1 MKIIFFANTDWYLYN
16 FRRTLALA
24 LRDKGYEVLLLSPP
38 GPYAKKLQK
47 LGLRWL
53 SVPLSRSGLNPFLE
67 LATLWKLSK
76 IMRQENANLA
86 HGFTIKG
93 VVYCSL
99 AARLSG
105 ISARVNSIDGLGY
118 VFASR
123 DFKARMLRPLVRL
136 MLKLVLASKNTR
148 LILQNSDDVA
158 LFRQFDLITDS
169 HIHLIPG
176 AGVDCRRFSI
186 GGKRVVGQPLRV
198 LLAARLLWSKGLA
211 EYAAAARLLKAEGRH
226 VTFLLAGSLD
236 PDNPD
241 SLSIETL
248 QGWVTEGLIDWLGHV
263 TDMAALLATVHVV
276 TLPTAYREGLPSSL
290 TEGAACAL
298 PLVTTNMP
306 GCRDVVTHELDG
318 LLVPIGNAMALS
330 LAIARLDDD
339 PALASRLGAAARI
352 KALENFDENIVIK
365 QTMEIYS
372 ELLGM

>member
-1 MKIIFFANTDWYLYN
+1 LKIIFFANTDWYLYN

-24 LRDKGYEVLLLSPP
+24 LRDKGYEVLLISPP
-38 GPYAKKLQK
+38 GPYAEKLQN

-67 LATLWKLSK
+67 LATVWKLSK

-93 VVYCSL
+93 AVYCSL

-105 ISARVNSIDGLGY
+105 ISARMNSIDGLGY
-118 VFASR
+118 VYASR
-123 DFKARMLRPLVRL
+123 DFKACILRPLVRL
-136 MLKLVLASKNTR
+136 MLKLALAGKHTR
-148 LILQNSDDVA
+148 LILQNSDDMA
-158 LFRQFDLITDS
+158 LFRQFDLIVDS
-169 HIHLIPG
+169 HMHLIPG

-186 GGKRVVGQPLRV
+186 GGTRVVGQPLRV

-211 EYAAAARLLKAEGRH
+211 EYVDAARLLKAQGRQ

-236 PDNPD
+236 PGNPD

-248 QGWVTEGLIDWLGHV
+248 QGWVSEGLIDWLGHV
-263 TDMAALLATVHVV
+263 ADMAALLATVHVV
-276 TLPTAYREGLPSSL
+276 TLPTAYREGLPTSL

-318 LLVPIGNAMALS
+318 LLVPVSNAKALS

-339 PALASRLGAAARI
+339 PTLASRLGAAARI

-365 QTMEIYS
+365 RTMAIYS
-372 ELLGM
+372 ELLGK

>member
-24 LRDKGYEVLLLSPP
+24 LRNKGYEVLLVSPP
-38 GPYAKKLQK
+38 GPYVKKLQK

-53 SVPLSRSGLNPFLE
+53 SVSLSRSGLNPFLE
-67 LATLWKLSK
+67 LATVWKLSK

-93 VVYCSL
+93 AVYCSL

-123 DFKARMLRPLVRL
+123 DFKARILRPLVRL
-136 MLKLVLASKNTR
+136 ILRLALASKNTR
-148 LILQNSDDVA
+148 LILQNSDDIA
-158 LFRQFDLITDS
+158 LFRQFDLIADS
-169 HIHLIPG
+169 HMHLIPG

-211 EYAAAARLLKAEGRH
+211 EFVDAARLLKAEGRH
-226 VTFLLAGSLD
+226 VTFLLAGSID
-236 PDNPD
+236 PGNPD

-248 QGWVTEGLIDWLGHV
+248 QGWVSEGLIDWLGHV
-263 TDMAALLATVHVV
+263 DDMAGLLATVHVV

-290 TEGAACAL
+290 TEGAACGL

-339 PALASRLGAAARI
+339 PVLASRLGVAARI

>member
-24 LRDKGYEVLLLSPP
+24 LRHNGYEVLLVSPP

-53 SVPLSRSGLNPFLE
+53 SVPLSRSGLNPFVE
-67 LATLWKLSK
+67 LATVWKLSK

-93 VVYCSL
+93 AVYCSL

-123 DFKARMLRPLVRL
+123 DFKARILRPLVRL
-136 MLKLVLASKNTR
+136 ILKFALTGKDTR
-148 LILQNSDDVA
+148 LIMQNFDDMV
-158 LFRQFDLITDS
+158 LFRQFDLIANS
-169 HIHLIPG
+169 YMHLIPG

-186 GGKRVVGQPLRV
+186 GGKRVVGQPLRI
-198 LLAARLLWSKGLA
+198 LLAARLLWSKGVA
-211 EYAAAARLLKAEGRH
+211 EFVDAARLLKAEGRH
-226 VTFLLAGSLD
+226 VNFLLAGSID
-236 PDNPD
+236 PGNPD

-248 QGWVTEGLIDWLGHV
+248 QDWVNEGLIDWLGHV
-263 TDMAALLATVHVV
+263 DDMAGLLATVHVV
-276 TLPTAYREGLPSSL
+276 TLPTSYREGLPSSL

-306 GCRDVVTHELDG
+306 GCRDIVTHELDG

-352 KALENFDENIVIK
+352 KALENFDEKIVIK
-365 QTMEIYS
+365 RTMEIYS
-372 ELLGM
+372 ELLGK